1 LSHIVTIETKCHDP
15 AAVTAACRRLGLKE
29 PVHGTA
35 ELFSGQATG
44 LLVHLPEW
52 KYPVVIDTLT
62 GIARFDNFN
71 GHWGKQEELSRL
83 VQMYAVE
90 KAKIEARR
98 RGHTVSEQQLTDGSI
113 RLQIM
118 EV

>member
-1 LSHIVTIETKCHDP
+1 VETRIHDP
-15 AAVTAACRRLGLKE
+15 AAVSAACRRLGLRE

-35 ELFSGQATG
+35 KLFSGEATG

-62 GIARFDNFN
+62 GIARFDNF
-71 GHWGKQEELSRL
+71 GGRWGKQEQLSRFI
-83 VQMYAVE
+83 QSYAVE
-90 KAKIEARR
+90 KTKIEARR
-98 RGHTVSEQQLTDGSI
+98 QGHTVSEQQLTDGSI
-113 RLQIM
+113 RVQIM

>member
-15 AAVTAACRRLGLKE
+15 AAVTAACRRLNLKE
-29 PVHGTA
+29 PVYGTA
-35 ELFSGQATG
+35 KLFSGQATG

-62 GIARFDNFN
+62 GAARFDNFN
-71 GHWGKQEELSRL
+71 GRWGKQEHLHAFF
-83 VQMYAVE
+83 QMYSVE

-113 RLQIM
+113 RLQIR